1 MRLFENTEVV
11 FDSLTH
17 SYFTSDNK
25 RLIGVTSLMAK
36 HDLAPNYSSVPEA
49 VLKKAAERGTA
60 VHHLLEAYDNGELV
74 EETPELTS
82 YRKLGLKVVA
92 SEYLVSDNET
102 VASSIDKVVFVDED
116 TVDLADIKTT
126 SVLHK
131 EAVAWQLSIYKYL
144 FLLQNP
150 NIKVRELY
158 AIHVRN
164 GKAKKELIQEVS
176 REEVERLLKCEREGW
191 LYVSEAQSHTLPVEA
206 RMLVANLTRLA
217 EMKAAVKALEAA
229 CGESSEKLIE
239 YMQKS
244 GIKTLTEPEGTFT
257 LKDSYTRESIDSKA
271 LKEKEPDI
279 YERYLKTTT
288 VKPSLSFKA
297 S

>member
-1 MRLFENTEVV
+1 MVLYNNIGVK
-11 FDSLTH
+11 FDALTH
-17 SYFTSDNK
+17 TYFNVDNK

-36 HDLAPNYSSVPEA
+36 HHLSPDYSNVPEA

-60 VHHLLEAYDNGELV
+60 VHKLFEAYDNGETV
-74 EETPELTS
+74 EETPELAA
-82 YRKLGLKVVA
+82 YRKLGLHIVA
-92 SEYLVSDNET
+92 SEYLVSDNEF
-102 VASSIDKVVFVDED
+102 VASSIDKVVFVDEE

-150 NIKVRELY
+150 HLKVRNLF
-158 AIHVRN
+158 AIWVRN
-164 GKAKKELIQEVS
+164 GKAQIENIVNEIPA
-176 REEVERLLKCEREGW
+176 EEVQRLFKCEREGW
-191 LYVSEAQSHTLPVEA
+191 IYVAQYQPLPVEA
-206 RMLVANLTRLA
+206 RSLVANLVKLS
-217 EMKAAVKALEAA
+217 EMKAAVKALEDA
-229 CGESSEKLIE
+229 CSQQSEKVME

-244 GIKTLTEPEGTFT
+244 GLKTLTEPEGTFT
-257 LKDSYTRESIDSKA
+257 LKDSYTRETIDSKA
-271 LKEKEPDI
+271 LKEREPEVYRKYI
-279 YERYLKTTT
+279 KTST